1 MPIVNNSTYT
11 HRPWYMPNSHWETII
26 PSALFK
32 IKNLDFVR
40 ERIETIDSDFLDL
53 DWLTQRTSRLVIL
66 SHGLEGSSDRHYIKR
81 PAKFFYKEG
90 WDVLAW
96 NCRGCSG
103 ELNRLPKTYHH
114 GFIDD
119 LSQVIDHALTKG
131 YDEVVLV
138 GFSMGGNFTLK
149 YLGMKGES
157 VDKRIKAAI
166 AFSVPCH
173 LEDSSAEINKK
184 KNRFYEKRFL
194 RKLRNKIDQK
204 VPEFPELKADWT
216 QIKDFSDFN
225 HKFTMPI
232 YGFETEQA
240 FYDQARSD
248 VYLPK
253 IKVPTLLVN
262 ALNDPML
269 GEKNYPYSF
278 AEEAKFV
285 WLETPRYGG
294 HVGFTL
300 QGDEY
305 SWMEYRTKE
314 FIAETVK

>member
-1 MPIVNNSTYT
+1 LPILKSSSYT
-11 HRPWYMPNSHWETII
+11 RPWYLPGAHLETII
-26 PSALFK
+26 PSVFFK
-32 IKNLDFVR
+32 IEGVHYTRERLELSDGDFV
-40 ERIETIDSDFLDL
+40 DL
-53 DWLTQRTSRLVIL
+53 DWLKGGFSKLIIL
-66 SHGLEGSSDRHYIKR
+66 SHGLEGSSDRHYMKR
-81 PAKFFYKEG
+81 PAKFFHQRG

-119 LSQVIDHALTKG
+119 LSAVIDHALAQG
-131 YDEVVLV
+131 YQEVVLV

-149 YLGMKGES
+149 YLGVKA
-157 VDKRIKAAI
+157 DKLDTRIKAAVG
-166 AFSVPCH
+166 FSVPCH

-184 KNRFYEKRFL
+184 QNRFYEKRFL
-194 RKLRNKIDQK
+194 RKLKAKIDQK
-204 VPEFPELKADWT
+204 VPQFPELAADWS
-216 QIKDFSDFN
+216 QINDFSDFN
-225 HKFTMPI
+225 RRFTLPI

-253 IKVPTLLVN
+253 IKIPTLLVN

-269 GEKNYPYSF
+269 GGRNYPYDF
-278 AEEAKFV
+278 ANQAENV
-285 WLETPRYGG
+285 WLETPQLGG

-300 QGDEY
+300 RGDEF
-305 SWMEYRTKE
+305 SWMEYRVEE
-314 FIAETVK
+314 FVDLMMR